1 MKHLALSAAF
11 ASFAVAAVGQVGPEA
26 NQLAPGRSISIS
38 AKNVGSAASAV
49 SYWATSWGSYD
60 RDFFT
65 RQDIEIEAH
74 NLSPLPAKVIVDFY
88 FVGQR
93 DYAPAPRKLFSKRT
107 FPIDILPGY
116 LKRISVR
123 SDVLKS
129 NEQRY
134 VALGEQYNSGYHI
147 TGWFL
152 EARVPNDKNPLAY
165 ASSSPAWIERLDW
178 FRAAVVE
185 FNNEA
190 GMAKKPTAKP
200 RPSTP
205 ATTLPSTDHMVSA
218 QASAA
223 SSPPPEI
230 SYVITTQD
238 VNVKLEYGEVLI
250 RRGTRLRLV
259 KRDSSNAYVN
269 FGNTVLP
276 LALNAV
282 Q

>member
-1 MKHLALSAAF
+1 MKNAAF
-11 ASFAVAAVGQVGPEA
+11 SAGFVSFAIAALGQVGTEP
-26 NQLAPGRSISIS
+26 NQLAPGRSISIL

-152 EARVPNDKNPLAY
+152 AARVANDKDPFVY
-165 ASSSPAWIERLDW
+165 ASSSPTWIERRDW
-178 FRAAVVE
+178 FKAAVVE
-185 FNNEA
+185 FNNEL
-190 GMAKKPTAKP
+190 GTAQEPAAEP
-200 RPSTP
+200 RPPTP
-205 ATTLPSTDHMVSA
+205 ASMFPSADHTVSA
-218 QASAA
+218 KSSVA
-223 SSPPPEI
+223 SSAPPET
-230 SYVITTQD
+230 SYVVTTRD
-238 VNVKLEYGEVLI
+238 ISVKLEYGEALI
-250 RRGTRLRLV
+250 RSGTRLRLV
-259 KRDSSNAYVN
+259 KRDASNAYVN
-269 FGNTVLP
+269 FGDTVIP
-276 LALNAV
+276 LALNTV
-282 Q
+282 R